1 MFSSIDLS
9 DYFYKPEILA
19 KKVLEIYF
27 SQRIPSYPIDPFDI
41 LKQMNVVYQ
50 FRDFKDLEGIYI
62 VPEDEDDIAIVGI
75 NNNRPVTRQR
85 FTAAHELCHH
95 IKDKNESCICPI
107 DGREKNPIEKYADK
121 FASELLMPTEEL
133 KKQVEKFENNGYV
146 SFENI
151 IYIADYFGVSFEACV
166 FNIAYKLNKV
176 EGDIEPS
183 KLKKRINKFKPD
195 KKRIELGLK
204 KYDSSLLRN
213 IINSYDYFYN
223 NESKAVWYKFKNDF
237 IYNENR
243 LEGVN
248 IDREDVAEILT
259 DIRIYKQNSEYCKSE
274 YKDIIEVV
282 GHASIY
288 DFLLETEEPISIFK
302 LLKLHTM
309 LFQFAPF
316 PEAAGKI
323 RNSNNFVTEAKF
335 ETVDY
340 NNIINELLK
349 LEEKLKE
356 LINKMNNM
364 STAEYVEEAVKIH
377 HRITVIHP
385 FIDGNGRCSRVMLN
399 WLFKIK
405 GLPPVYLK
413 YENKDYYYEALKEA
427 DLNNDYSYLCEVF
440 YREILKS
447 MIQLNTK
454 FKL

>member
-95 IKDKNESCICPI
+95 IKDKNESSICPI

-166 FNIAYKLNKV
+166 FNIAYKLNKI

-309 LFQFAPF
+309 LFQFAPY

-356 LINKMNNM
+356 LINKMNIM
-364 STAEYVEEAVKIH
+364 SISEYVEEAVKIH

-427 DLNNDYSYLCEVF
+427 DLNDDYSYLCEVF

>member
-95 IKDKNESCICPI
+95 IKDKNESSICPI

-166 FNIAYKLNKV
+166 FNIAYKLNKI

>member
-1 MFSSIDLS
+1 MLNLDSASN
-9 DYFYKPEILA
+9 A
-19 KKVLEIYF
+19 
-27 SQRIPSYPIDPFDI
+27 
-41 LKQMNVVYQ
+41 
-50 FRDFKDLEGIYI
+50 
-62 VPEDEDDIAIVGI
+62 
-75 NNNRPVTRQR
+75 
-85 FTAAHELCHH
+85 
-95 IKDKNESCICPI
+95 ES
-107 DGREKNPIEKYADK
+107 K
-121 FASELLMPTEEL
+121 L

-204 KYDSSLLRN
+204 KYDSALLRN

-248 IDREDVAEILT
+248 IDRENVAEILT

>member
-75 NNNRPVTRQR
+75 NNNRPVARQR

-95 IKDKNESCICPI
+95 IKDKNESSICPI

-133 KKQVEKFENNGYV
+133 KKQVGKFENNGYI

-166 FNIAYKLNKV
+166 FNIAYKLNKI
-176 EGDIEPS
+176 EGDIEPT

-195 KKRIELGLK
+195 KKRIELGLN
-204 KYDSSLLRN
+204 KYDALLLRN
-213 IINSYDYFYN
+213 IINSYDYFYK

-248 IDREDVAEILT
+248 IDKEDVAEILT
-259 DIRIYKQNSEYCKSE
+259 DIRIFKQKSEYCKSE

-288 DFLLETEEPISIFK
+288 DFLIDTEEPISIFK

-309 LFQFAPF
+309 LYQFAPY
-316 PEAAGKI
+316 PEAGGKI

-349 LEEKLKE
+349 LETNLKE
-356 LINKMNNM
+356 LINKSNRI
-364 STAEYVEEAVKIH
+364 SVSEYVEEVVKIH

-385 FIDGNGRCSRVMLN
+385 FNDGNGRCSRVMLN

-413 YENKDYYYEALKEA
+413 YEKKDYYYEALKEA
-427 DLNNDYSYLCEVF
+427 DLNADYSHLCEVF
-440 YREILKS
+440 YREIIRS

>member
-95 IKDKNESCICPI
+95 IKDKNESSICPI

>member
-95 IKDKNESCICPI
+95 IKDKNESSICPI

-166 FNIAYKLNKV
+166 FNIAYKLNKI

-309 LFQFAPF
+309 LFQFAPY

>member
-75 NNNRPVTRQR
+75 NNNRPITRQR

-95 IKDKNESCICPI
+95 IKDKNESSICPI

-133 KKQVEKFENNGYV
+133 KKQVERFENNGYV

-166 FNIAYKLNKV
+166 FNIAYKLSKV

-248 IDREDVAEILT
+248 IDKEDVAEILT

-309 LFQFAPF
+309 LFQFAPY

-349 LEEKLKE
+349 LEEKLKDC
-356 LINKMNNM
+356 LLYT
-364 STAEYVEEAVKIH
+364 SDA
-377 HRITVIHP
+377 
-385 FIDGNGRCSRVMLN
+385 
-399 WLFKIK
+399 
-405 GLPPVYLK
+405 
-413 YENKDYYYEALKEA
+413 A
-427 DLNNDYSYLCEVF
+427 DE
-440 YREILKS
+440 
-447 MIQLNTK
+447 
-454 FKL
+454 

>member
-1 MFSSIDLS
+1 MFSSVDLS
-9 DYFYKPEILA
+9 DYFHKPEILA

-27 SQRIPSYPIDPFDI
+27 SQGIPSYPIDPFDI

-62 VPEDEDDIAIVGI
+62 VPEDENDIAIVGI

-95 IKDKNESCICPI
+95 IKDKNESSICPI
-107 DGREKNPIEKYADK
+107 DGREKSPIEKYADK
-121 FASELLMPTEEL
+121 FASEILMPTEEL
-133 KKQVEKFENNGYV
+133 KKQVGKFENNGYV
-146 SFENI
+146 NFENI

-166 FNIAYKLNKV
+166 FNIAYKLNKI

-204 KYDSSLLRN
+204 KYDSLLLRN
-213 IINSYDYFYN
+213 IINSYDYFYS

-309 LFQFAPF
+309 LFQFAPY

-356 LINKMNNM
+356 LINKMNSM
-364 STAEYVEEAVKIH
+364 SISEYVEEAVKIH
-377 HRITVIHP
+377 HKITVIHP
-385 FIDGNGRCSRVMLN
+385 FVDGNGRCSRVMLN

>member
-95 IKDKNESCICPI
+95 IKDKNESSICPI

-166 FNIAYKLNKV
+166 FNIAYKLNKI

-309 LFQFAPF
+309 LFQFAPY

-356 LINKMNNM
+356 LINKMNSM
-364 STAEYVEEAVKIH
+364 SISEYVKEAVKIH

-385 FIDGNGRCSRVMLN
+385 FVDGNGRCSRVMLN

>member
-95 IKDKNESCICPI
+95 LKDKNESSICPI

-133 KKQVEKFENNGYV
+133 KKQVYRFENSGYV

-288 DFLLETEEPISIFK
+288 DFLLETEETISIFK

-309 LFQFAPF
+309 LFQFAPY

-356 LINKMNNM
+356 LINKMNSM

>member
-19 KKVLEIYF
+19 KRVLEIYF
-27 SQRIPSYPIDPFDI
+27 SQKIPSYPIDPFDI
-41 LKQMNVVYQ
+41 LKQMNIVYQ
-50 FRDFKDLEGIYI
+50 FRDFRDLEGIYI

-95 IKDKNESCICPI
+95 IKDKNESSICPI

-133 KKQVEKFENNGYV
+133 KKQVGKFENNGYIN
-146 SFENI
+146 FENI

-166 FNIAYKLNKV
+166 FNIAYKLNKI
-176 EGDIEPS
+176 EGNIEPLR
-183 KLKKRINKFKPD
+183 LKKRINKFKPD
-195 KKRIELGLK
+195 KKRIELGFK
-204 KYDSSLLRN
+204 KYDSSLLKN

-248 IDREDVAEILT
+248 IDKEDVAEILT
-259 DIRIYKQNSEYCKSE
+259 DIRIYKQNSVYCKSE

-282 GHASIY
+282 GHASMY

-309 LFQFAPF
+309 LFQFAPY

-349 LEEKLKE
+349 LEEKLKK
-356 LINKMNNM
+356 LINKMNDM
-364 STAEYVEEAVKIH
+364 SIAEYIEEAVKIH

-413 YENKDYYYEALKEA
+413 YDNKDYYYEALKEA
-427 DLNNDYSYLCEVF
+427 DLNGDYSYLCEVF
-440 YREILKS
+440 YREIIRS

>member
-27 SQRIPSYPIDPFDI
+27 FQRIPSYPIDPFDI

-75 NNNRPVTRQR
+75 NNNRPITRQR

-95 IKDKNESCICPI
+95 IKDKNESSICPI

-133 KKQVEKFENNGYV
+133 KKQVDRFENNGYV

>member
-27 SQRIPSYPIDPFDI
+27 SQGIPSYPIDPFDI

-50 FRDFKDLEGIYI
+50 IRDFKDLEGIYI

-75 NNNRPVTRQR
+75 NNNRPITRQR

-95 IKDKNESCICPI
+95 IKDKNESSICPI

-166 FNIAYKLNKV
+166 FNIAYKLNKI

-213 IINSYDYFYN
+213 IINSYDYFYS

-356 LINKMNNM
+356 LINKMNSM
-364 STAEYVEEAVKIH
+364 SISEYVEEAVKIH
-377 HRITVIHP
+377 HKITVIHP

-427 DLNNDYSYLCEVF
+427 DLNNDYSYLCEAF

>member
-1 MFSSIDLS
+1 MLNLDSASN
-9 DYFYKPEILA
+9 A
-19 KKVLEIYF
+19 
-27 SQRIPSYPIDPFDI
+27 
-41 LKQMNVVYQ
+41 
-50 FRDFKDLEGIYI
+50 
-62 VPEDEDDIAIVGI
+62 
-75 NNNRPVTRQR
+75 
-85 FTAAHELCHH
+85 
-95 IKDKNESCICPI
+95 ES
-107 DGREKNPIEKYADK
+107 K
-121 FASELLMPTEEL
+121 L

-183 KLKKRINKFKPD
+183 KLKKRI
-195 KKRIELGLK
+195 ELGLK
-204 KYDSSLLRN
+204 KYDSALLRN

>member
-95 IKDKNESCICPI
+95 IKDKNESSICPI

-385 FIDGNGRCSRVMLN
+385 FIDGNVPSRHL
-399 WLFKIK
+399 LRT
-405 GLPPVYLK
+405 
-413 YENKDYYYEALKEA
+413 A
-427 DLNNDYSYLCEVF
+427 
-440 YREILKS
+440 
-447 MIQLNTK
+447 
-454 FKL
+454 

>member
-1 MFSSIDLS
+1 MFSSVDLS
-9 DYFYKPEILA
+9 DYFHKPEILA

-27 SQRIPSYPIDPFDI
+27 SQGIPSYPIDPFDI

-62 VPEDEDDIAIVGI
+62 VPEDENDIAIVGI

-95 IKDKNESCICPI
+95 IKDKNESSICPI
-107 DGREKNPIEKYADK
+107 DGREKSPIEKYADK
-121 FASELLMPTEEL
+121 FASEILMPTEEL
-133 KKQVEKFENNGYV
+133 KKQVGKFENNGYV
-146 SFENI
+146 NFENI

-166 FNIAYKLNKV
+166 FNIAYKLNKI

-213 IINSYDYFYN
+213 IINSYDYFYS

-309 LFQFAPF
+309 LFQFAPY

-356 LINKMNNM
+356 LINKMNSM
-364 STAEYVEEAVKIH
+364 SISEYVEEAVKIH
-377 HRITVIHP
+377 HKITVIHP
-385 FIDGNGRCSRVMLN
+385 FVDGNGRCSRVMLN

>member
-75 NNNRPVTRQR
+75 NNNRPITRQR

-95 IKDKNESCICPI
+95 IKDKNESSICPI

-133 KKQVEKFENNGYV
+133 KKQVERFENNGYV

-166 FNIAYKLNKV
+166 FNIAYKLSKV

-248 IDREDVAEILT
+248 IDKEDVAEILT

-309 LFQFAPF
+309 LFQFAPY

-356 LINKMNNM
+356 LINKMNSM

-413 YENKDYYYEALKEA
+413 YENKDHYYEALKEA
-427 DLNNDYSYLCEVF
+427 DLNDDYSYLCEVF

>member
-1 MFSSIDLS
+1 MFSSVDLS
-9 DYFYKPEILA
+9 DYFHKPEILA

-27 SQRIPSYPIDPFDI
+27 SQGIPSYPIDPFDI

-75 NNNRPVTRQR
+75 NNNRPITRQR

-95 IKDKNESCICPI
+95 IKDKNESSICPI
-107 DGREKNPIEKYADK
+107 DGREKSPIEKYADK
-121 FASELLMPTEEL
+121 FASEILMPTEEL
-133 KKQVEKFENNGYV
+133 KKQVGKFENNGYV
-146 SFENI
+146 NFENI

-166 FNIAYKLNKV
+166 FNIAYKLNKI

-213 IINSYDYFYN
+213 IINSYDYFYS

-309 LFQFAPF
+309 LFQFAPY

-356 LINKMNNM
+356 LINKMNSM
-364 STAEYVEEAVKIH
+364 SISEYVEEAVKIH
-377 HRITVIHP
+377 HKITVIHP
-385 FIDGNGRCSRVMLN
+385 FVDGNGRCSRVMLN

>member
-1 MFSSIDLS
+1 MFSSVDLS

-75 NNNRPVTRQR
+75 NNNRPITRQR

-95 IKDKNESCICPI
+95 IKDKNESSICPI

-133 KKQVEKFENNGYV
+133 KKQVERFENNGYV

-248 IDREDVAEILT
+248 IDKEDVAEILT

-309 LFQFAPF
+309 LFQFAPY

-356 LINKMNNM
+356 LINKMNSM
-364 STAEYVEEAVKIH
+364 STAEYVEEVVKIH

-413 YENKDYYYEALKEA
+413 YENKDHYYEALKEA
-427 DLNNDYSYLCEVF
+427 DLNDDYSYLCEVF
-440 YREILKS
+440 YREILRS

>member
-27 SQRIPSYPIDPFDI
+27 SQRIPSYPIDTFDI